1 MIKKAPA
8 FAALLLALA
17 LAAPGQQPQNPVDW
31 STKPLQSERTQT
43 YDALHY
49 LIKIWVDL
57 DQKSFGG
64 ETTVTV
70 ASLREGLKTVV
81 LDAEEFKVASVRNDY
96 GEPLTFSQSE
106 TELTVNLP
114 APAKLG
120 EHVTF
125 TVAYAGR
132 DPKIGLRFMD
142 ATPDNPKIVF
152 SDSFPVNVHHWFP
165 CYDYPNDKVTNEL
178 VVTVKSGNKVGAN
191 GRLVG
196 VTEDRAGGT
205 VTWHWSQDFPH
216 STYLIFFAA
225 APYVVVKDAFGTL
238 PVNYWVYPQDEAKA
252 RPTYGKTPK
261 MIAFF
266 NKTYGY
272 DYPWQKYDQI
282 SVPSGGGAESTSA
295 TAMTHRI
302 MVGAADEADFPAIGI
317 VSHELAHQ
325 WWGDLITLRSWAHT
339 WLNES
344 FGTYS
349 DYLYHR
355 YEMGEDEGALN
366 LANKLAAYLRE
377 AKTRY
382 IRPIVSDRY
391 EKPGDMFDS
400 HTYPKGARVI
410 HMLRSILGDEA
421 FFKTISAFLHRYAF
435 QPAETSDFIRTVKD
449 ATGRNLD
456 WFFDQ
461 WLFKPGHP
469 VFDIGAQW
477 LPARKAVQMTVAQAQ
492 DYAPG
497 LPGPRR
503 RQDRDGRGR
512 GHDDHLA
519 QGETRVVRVPGRD
532 QAAPRPVRRGQ
543 CPDQGSQ
550 LPPRS
555 RRTPLQAEKRR
566 RDRPNGRGRRA
577 PQVQGRRACRP
588 RPRRERQGRSVLGGP
603 EGFSRIPGQARRRRR
618 RARPDAGL
626 PGCGH
631 QRPDRGGPGPGRP
644 QGQGPD
650 RVLQGSVQE
659 GREPE
664 SQDRGGL
671 LARQDGRRIPR
682 PVPEASGRGPLA
694 AEHDQAGRRSCG
706 QADRSEVN
714 RALIASPGSIP
725 WGGC

>member
-1 MIKKAPA
+1 MTKKVSV
-8 FAALLLALA
+8 FAGLFLALA
-17 LAAPGQQPQNPVDW
+17 LIAPGQQTQAPVDW
-31 STKPLQSERTQT
+31 TKKTLQSERTQT

-49 LIKIWVDL
+49 LIKLAVDM
-57 DQKSFGG
+57 DWKSFGG

-70 ASLREGLKTVV
+70 ASLRDGLKDVV
-81 LDAEEFKVASVRNDY
+81 LDAEEFKVTSVRSDY
-96 GEPLTFSQSE
+96 GDPLTFSQSE
-106 TELTVNLP
+106 TELAVNL
-114 APAKLG
+114 AKPAKLG
-120 EHVTF
+120 EQVTF
-125 TVAYAGR
+125 TVAYSGR
-132 DPKIGLRFMD
+132 DPKIGLRFVD

-178 VVTVKSGNKVGAN
+178 VVTVKAGNKVGAN

-196 VTEDRAGGT
+196 VTEDKAAGT
-205 VTWHWSQDFPH
+205 VTWHWSQDLPH

-252 RPTYGKTPK
+252 LPTYGKTPK

-355 YEMGEDEGALN
+355 YEMGEEEGALN

-391 EKPGDMFDS
+391 DKPGDMFDS

-421 FFKTISAFLHRYAF
+421 FFKTLSVFLHRFAF
-435 QPAETSDFIRTVKD
+435 QPAETADFIRTVKD
-449 ATGRNLD
+449 VTGRNLD

-477 LPARKAVQMTVAQAQ
+477 VPSRKVVQMTVAQIQ
-492 DYAPG
+492 DFSLGVP
-497 LPGPRR
+497 
-503 RQDRDGRGR
+503 
-512 GHDDHLA
+512 
-519 QGETRVVRVPGRD
+519 VFRVPVDIKIVTAKGPTTTSVWLKEKRESFEFPAETKPLLVRFDEGNVLIKEVSFPKDLDELLYQLKNDDVIGRMD
-532 QAAPRPVRRGQ
+532 AAGALLKFRDEPRTVPALAASAKSDPFWAVRKASIESLAKLAGAGAAPALTQACRDADANVRTAAVLALGDLKDKGQAEFFKELFNKDASLKVRTEAVRSLGKTGDAALVPFLKQAAEVA
-543 CPDQGSQ
+543 
-550 LPPRS
+550 S
-555 RRTPLQAEKRR
+555 RQNMIKR
-566 RDRPNGRGRRA
+566 
-577 PQVQGRRACRP
+577 
-588 RPRRERQGRSVLGGP
+588 
-603 EGFSRIPGQARRRRR
+603 
-618 RARPDAGL
+618 
-626 PGCGH
+626 
-631 QRPDRGGPGPGRP
+631 
-644 QGQGPD
+644 
-650 RVLQGSVQE
+650 
-659 GREPE
+659 
-664 SQDRGGL
+664 
-671 LARQDGRRIPR
+671 
-682 PVPEASGRGPLA
+682 A
-694 AEHDQAGRRSCG
+694 AEA
-706 QADRSEVN
+706 AVKMLEKK
-714 RALIASPGSIP
+714 
-725 WGGC
+725 